1 VSPNQSRSPTAP
13 FPRPIDL
20 RRLPW
25 PTPLARDY
33 CHTYDKLESFYR
45 GSPVTPSQWHNT
57 IEARRASPVNTEAL
71 VGILNTQLCA
81 RGAPAEALAAAERLG
96 QTDAV
101 AVVTGQQAGLFGGP
115 LFTLFKAVTAIALA
129 QRVEMEHSVKTVPVF
144 WIDAEDHDLDE
155 ISSCAVLDSDL
166 ELHRIQLD
174 LSSKVGQPLS
184 SVRLTEDIDSILDTL
199 RQTLPRTEFSAEIIQ
214 GLATCY
220 STGTGMVEAFARWL
234 DATLG
239 RHGLVVF
246 DASDSSAKP
255 LVQSIFDKELQ
266 LRGETSRLAAAAGV
280 RLSNHGY
287 HAQVKPPDD
296 AIALFKLDGTR
307 RPIRLKGTE
316 FTIGNE
322 LINGEALQHQVRMH
336 PEEFSPNV
344 LLRPIVQDTLFPTIA
359 YVPGPNELAYL
370 GQLRQVYKCFGVP
383 MPLIYPRLS
392 ATIVDRAAVKFLTRY
407 DVDFETLQAS
417 DDGALNQ
424 LISAQLPSGIDVA
437 IEDAGKHIVKS
448 LELIAQEAATVDPTL
463 VGATQTTR
471 ERMERD
477 LRNLKTKIIQAAKR
491 RDETLR
497 RQFNRTRAS
506 LFPTGHSQERSVA
519 SIYFLNRYGPNLI
532 KSLLDHL
539 PLEIGQ
545 HWLLTI

>member
-1 VSPNQSRSPTAP
+1 
-13 FPRPIDL
+13 
-20 RRLPW
+20 
-25 PTPLARDY
+25 
-33 CHTYDKLESFYR
+33 
-45 GSPVTPSQWHNT
+45 
-57 IEARRASPVNTEAL
+57 
-71 VGILNTQLCA
+71 
-81 RGAPAEALAAAERLG
+81 
-96 QTDAV
+96 
-101 AVVTGQQAGLFGGP
+101 
-115 LFTLFKAVTAIALA
+115 
-129 QRVEMEHSVKTVPVF
+129 
-144 WIDAEDHDLDE
+144 
-155 ISSCAVLDSDL
+155 
-166 ELHRIQLD
+166 
-174 LSSKVGQPLS
+174 
-184 SVRLTEDIDSILDTL
+184 
-199 RQTLPRTEFSAEIIQ
+199 
-214 GLATCY
+214 
-220 STGTGMVEAFARWL
+220 
-234 DATLG
+234 
-239 RHGLVVF
+239 
-246 DASDSSAKP
+246 
-255 LVQSIFDKELQ
+255 
-266 LRGETSRLAAAAGV
+266 
-280 RLSNHGY
+280 
-287 HAQVKPPDD
+287 
-296 AIALFKLDGTR
+296 
-307 RPIRLKGTE
+307 
-316 FTIGNE
+316 
-322 LINGEALQHQVRMH
+322 
-336 PEEFSPNV
+336 
-344 LLRPIVQDTLFPTIA
+344 
-359 YVPGPNELAYL
+359 
-370 GQLRQVYKCFGVP
+370 